1 MIMDKNLLRRLA
13 GIPTNTREHVAVGSA
28 ETSNRARVLAGLKSL
43 PVMEDKDEDEELNGM
58 SDSEKDEDKEEDIVD
73 DEMTKDEGAPES
85 EDDELPEIIKDLA
98 AQAAGKSDEEL
109 EELMIQIYKAGV
121 KDGEENAAA

>member
-1 MIMDKNLLRRLA
+1 MDKNLLRRLA
-13 GIPTNTREHVAVGSA
+13 GIPTNAREHVAVGSA

-43 PVMEDKDEDEELNGM
+43 PIMEDKDEDEELNDM

>member
-1 MIMDKNLLRRLA
+1 MDKNLLRRLA

>member
-13 GIPTNTREHVAVGSA
+13 GIPTNVRERVTVGSA

-43 PVMEDKDEDEELNGM
+43 PIMEDKDEDEELNDK
-58 SDSEKDEDKEEDIVD
+58 SNSEKEEDKEMDIVD
-73 DEMTKDEGAPES
+73 DETTKDEEASES

-121 KDGEENAAA
+121 KDGEENTAA